1 MHEIVTNDWFLFA
14 TGICSILGLMASIL
28 IVKKVIGVNSKI
40 DINKQT
46 INGSSNNTAGRDVN
60 VK

>member
-14 TGICSILGLMASIL
+14 TGICSILGLIASVL
-28 IVKKVIGVNSKI
+28 IVKKVIGINSKI

-46 INGSSNNTAGRDVN
+46 INGSNNNTAGRDVN